1 MGIEHLAAVWEHSRQ
16 SGSNLVVLLA
26 IASYS
31 DHNGE
36 WVIDQATLQR
46 RTRLGNRRVRQ
57 LLAELVNAGALAVA
71 SPPAPGKHP
80 TPPPPQ
86 RRPRLGNRRVRQLLA
101 ELVNAGELAVVSH
114 HGRGKLSTYRL
125 LTGQENW
132 QPAAAF
138 PAPQPDAGSPL
149 SRQ

>member
-57 LLAELVNAGALAVA
+57 LLAELVNAG
-71 SPPAPGKHP
+71 
-80 TPPPPQ
+80 
-86 RRPRLGNRRVRQLLA
+86 
-101 ELVNAGELAVVSH
+101 ELAVVSH

-138 PAPQPDAGSPL
+138 PRPPTGARRPLSRPDAGAP
-149 SRQ
+149 RP